1 MGFRFRKSINLG
13 GGFKV
18 NLSKSG
24 VGYSWGTKGVR
35 YTKTAK
41 GKTRTT
47 VSIPG
52 TGISHVSESGGK
64 KRTTKQKS
72 TKTTS
77 NFSAPNPNNTDNGGN
92 GMAWVKFIICFFFGF
107 FGVHK
112 FMEKKIGMGILYLFT
127 MGLFGFGW
135 IYDCIK
141 YLIAAIK
148 STNADVEGAIQEDG
162 KSARTTTAYPP
173 VEIPEKDGFSVKKV
187 LLWVLTVFLTLIA
200 VAYLPHISGIIA
212 LVAAVIVVPVE
223 KWQNKISCFIKGKTK
238 TIAVTIMAILA
249 LFTAPATD
257 STERAPTDPSVAVM
271 ETTEIATIAPTDAF
285 TEATTVPTTEPE
297 TVPSVEVEN
306 ISFDEESYTV
316 GIGRTVDIPFAL
328 YPKNATSRTLE
339 ASIDNTEI
347 ATVSLEKKD
356 ENIVR
361 ITGIVPGEATITLK
375 SGEAIAATK
384 DITVAEVMPEGIKIV
399 AEPQTP
405 CIGSSGAL
413 TVEFDPSDVTIRDVI
428 WQSDAP
434 NVIKVNEDGSY
445 EALSIGE
452 ATITATHKNGVG
464 GMIRMEVLPV
474 EVESI
479 TISADWEEGKPFCRD
494 NSMTLVAEVYPENA
508 TDKSIIWSSSDESI
522 AIVSNKG
529 VVKAISQGTAVIT
542 AESANG
548 KSGTYQI
555 TVDRSPQKFRVSA
568 SISMKSNDHVGN
580 NWSSGF
586 DFNDEQIKSGSTV
599 SILPGETFTAC
610 GWAQDNDS
618 KPDYGSYW
626 ERLTLT
632 DEMCKSGFTIE
643 GEADVRENGGRYSG
657 NYAVWYVKITFTPIN

>member
-35 YTKTAK
+35 YTKTAS
-41 GKTRTT
+41 GKKRTT
-47 VSIPG
+47 LSIPG
-52 TGISHVSESGGK
+52 TGISYVTESDGK
-64 KRTTKQKS
+64 KKS
-72 TKTTS
+72 TKLKTIKSTS
-77 NFSAPNPNNTDNGGN
+77 KFSAPSPDNGGN
-92 GMAWVKFIICFFFGF
+92 GGNCMLWVKFIICVFFGYL
-107 FGVHK
+107 GVHK

-127 MGLFGFGW
+127 MGLFCFGW
-135 IYDCIK
+135 IFDCVK

-148 STNADVEGAIQEDG
+148 SIDTDIEEPIQKCEET
-162 KSARTTTAYPP
+162 ARTTTEYPP
-173 VEIPEKDGFSVKKV
+173 VELPAKHGFPVKKV
-187 LLWVLTVFLTLIA
+187 LLWVLAVFLMLIA

-212 LVAAVIVVPVE
+212 LVAAAIVAPVE

-238 TIAVTIMAILA
+238 TITVTVMAILA
-249 LFTAPATD
+249 LFSAPTTD
-257 STERAPTDPSVAVM
+257 SPEVEPADPGIAVM
-271 ETTEIATIAPTDAF
+271 EATEIATTAPTVAT
-285 TEATTVPTTEPE
+285 TEATTEPE
-297 TVPSVEVEN
+297 TVPPAEVER
-306 ISFDEESYTV
+306 ISFDENSYTV
-316 GIGRTVDIPFAL
+316 GVGRTVDIPFGL
-328 YPKNATSRTLE
+328 YPENATSSTLE

-347 ATVSLEKKD
+347 AILSLEKKD
-356 ENIVR
+356 ENIVQ
-361 ITGIVPGEATITLK
+361 IIGIIPGEATITLK
-375 SGEAIAATK
+375 SGETIIATK

-399 AEPQTP
+399 ADPQMP
-405 CIGSSGAL
+405 CIGSSGAF
-413 TVEFDPSDVTIRDVI
+413 TVEFDPPDVTIQDVT

-452 ATITATHKNGVG
+452 AAITATHENGVG

-479 TISADWEEGKPFCRD
+479 MVSADWEEGKPFCRD
-494 NSMTLVAEVYPENA
+494 NSMALVAEVYPENA
-508 TDKSIIWSSSDESI
+508 TDKSITWTSSDESI

-529 VVKAISQGTAVIT
+529 VVKAISQGTVVIT
-542 AESANG
+542 AEAANG

-580 NWSSGF
+580 NWSTGF
-586 DFNDEQIKSGSTV
+586 EFNDEQIKSGSTV

-618 KPDYGSYW
+618 NPDYGSYW

-657 NYAVWYVKITFTPIN
+657 NYAVWYVTIKFTPIN